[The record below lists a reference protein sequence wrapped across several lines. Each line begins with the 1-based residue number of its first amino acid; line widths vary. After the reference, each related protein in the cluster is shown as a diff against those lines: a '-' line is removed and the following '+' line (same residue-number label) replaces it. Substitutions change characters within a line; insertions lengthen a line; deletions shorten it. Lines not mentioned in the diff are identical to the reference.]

1 MKKFLLLA
9 AFIAALNVSAQ
20 SVAGYWYGT
29 ANVAGLGSTNNYMI
43 ELIVKQNQS
52 AVQAIMNCYF
62 KNTFRSIKLNGNYN
76 NIKRELTLLDI
87 PMPYF
92 ASTDKVQVD
101 CQMNFVATHRVAKA
115 GSNLTGRFIGKGDY
129 QYTCPDIVFDL
140 KLNTDAGNQDS
151 VLLALKNF
159 KETYQLWTPSAT
171 DTLVAATVIQRK
183 IENPVI
189 NKEYTERENVVQKEI
204 EVSSDSVQVDFYDN
218 GEIDGDSISV
228 FFNDQLLGANLMLS
242 TKSVHMNIKLDTTRE
257 YNQLA
262 MFANNLGS
270 IPPNT
275 ALMLISDGKNRWE
288 VRLSSSLDKSGA
300 VRIKRKKTAPS
311 NSPNGR
317 EQEHRP

>member
-1 MKKFLLLA
+1 MKKCILLFTLV
-9 AFIAALNVSAQ
+9 AALSGSAQ
-20 SVAGYWYGT
+20 NVVGYWYGT
-29 ANVAGLGSTNNYMI
+29 GNVAGAGSGNNYMI

-62 KNTFRSIKLNGNYN
+62 RNTFRSIKVNGNYN
-76 NIKRELTLLDI
+76 TIKRELTLIDV
-87 PMPYF
+87 PVPYF

-101 CQMNFVATHRVAKA
+101 CQMDFVASHRVAKA

-129 QYTCPDIVFDL
+129 KYTCPDIVFDL
-140 KLNTDAGNQDS
+140 KLNADAGNQDS

-171 DTLVAATVIQRK
+171 DTLVASTVIQRK

-189 NKEYTERENVVQKEI
+189 NNEYKGRASVVQKEI
-204 EVSSDSVQVDFYDN
+204 EVSSDSLLVDFYDN
-218 GEIDGDSISV
+218 GDVDGDSISV

-242 TKSVHMNIKLDTTRE
+242 TKAIHMNIKLDTTKE

-262 MFANNLGS
+262 MFANNLGA

-275 ALMLISDGKNRWE
+275 ALMIIYDGKQRYE
-288 VRLSSSLDKSGA
+288 VRLSSNLDQTGA
-300 VRIKRKKTAPS
+300 VRIRRKKSTLAP
-311 NSPNGR
+311 
-317 EQEHRP
+317 

>member
-1 MKKFLLLA
+1 MKKILFLLA
-9 AFIAALNVSAQ
+9 IVFALNVSAQ
-20 SVAGYWYGT
+20 NVVGYWYGT
-29 ANVAGLGSTNNYMI
+29 ANVAGKSSTNNYMI

-52 AVQAIMNCYF
+52 VVQAIMNLYF

-76 NIKRELTLLDI
+76 NIKRELTLIDI

-92 ASTDKVQVD
+92 ASTDRVQVD
-101 CQMNFVATHRVAKA
+101 CQMDFIASHRVAKA
-115 GSNLTGRFIGKGDY
+115 GSNLNGRFIGKGDY
-129 QYTCPDIVFDL
+129 KYTCPDVVFDL

-151 VLLALKNF
+151 VLTALKNF

-171 DTLVAATVIQRK
+171 DTLVQATVIQRK

-189 NKEYTERENVVQKEI
+189 NQEYKERENVVQKEI
-204 EVSSDSVQVDFYDN
+204 EVSSDSLNVDFYDN

-228 FFNDQLLGANLMLS
+228 FFNDQLLGSNLMLS
-242 TKSVHMNIKLDTTRE
+242 TRSVHMNIKLDTTKE

-275 ALMLISDGKNRWE
+275 ALMLISDGKSRWE
-288 VRLSSSLDKSGA
+288 VRLTSDLGKTGA
-300 VRIKRKKTAPS
+300 VRIKRKNASLNPS
-311 NSPNGR
+311 GGATS
-317 EQEHRP
+317 QQH

>member
-1 MKKFLLLA
+1 MKKVLLPLLF
-9 AFIAALNVSAQ
+9 FITLSSSAQ
-20 SVAGYWYGT
+20 SVVGYWYGT
-29 ANVAGLGSTNNYMI
+29 ANVAGKSSTNNYMI

-52 AVQAIMNCYF
+52 AVQAVMNCYF

-76 NIKRELTLLDI
+76 NLKRELTLLDI

-92 ASTDKVQVD
+92 ASTDRVQVD
-101 CQMNFVATHRVAKA
+101 CQMQFIASHRIAKA
-115 GSNLTGRFIGKGDY
+115 GSNLTGRFVGQGDY
-129 QYTCPDIVFDL
+129 KYTCPDIVFDL

-171 DTLVAATVIQRK
+171 DTAVQATVIERK

-189 NKEYTERENVVQKEI
+189 NQEYQKRETVVQREI
-204 EVSSDSVQVDFYDN
+204 EVASDSVNVDFYDN
-218 GEIDGDSISV
+218 GEVDGDSISV
-228 FFNDQLLGANLMLS
+228 FYNDKLLGANLMLS
-242 TKSVHMNIKLDTTRE
+242 TKSIHMNLKLDTTRE

-288 VRLSSSLDKSGA
+288 VRLTSDLGKTGA
-300 VRIKRKKTAPS
+300 VRIKRKKS
-311 NSPNGR
+311 DSLSR
-317 EQEHRP
+317 

>member
-1 MKKFLLLA
+1 MKRILFLLA
-9 AFIAALNVSAQ
+9 ICFALNVSAQ
-20 SVAGYWYGT
+20 NVVGYWYGT
-29 ANVAGLGSTNNYMI
+29 ANVAGKSSANNYMI

-52 AVQAIMNCYF
+52 SVQAIMNLYF

-76 NIKRELTLLDI
+76 NIKRELTLYDI
-87 PMPYF
+87 AMPYF
-92 ASTDKVQVD
+92 ASTDRVQVD
-101 CQMNFVATHRVAKA
+101 CQMDFVASHRAAKA
-115 GSNLTGRFIGKGDY
+115 GSDLLGRFVGKGDY
-129 QYTCPDIVFDL
+129 KYTCPDVVFDL

-151 VLLALKNF
+151 VLLALRNF

-171 DTLVAATVIQRK
+171 DTLVQATVIQRK

-204 EVSSDSVQVDFYDN
+204 EVSSDSLQVDFYDN

-242 TKSVHMNIKLDTTRE
+242 TRSVHMNIKLDTTRE

-288 VRLSSSLDKSGA
+288 VRLSSNLDKSGA
-300 VRIKRKKTAPS
+300 VRIRRKK
-311 NSPNGR
+311 
-317 EQEHRP
+317 

>member
-1 MKKFLLLA
+1 MKKILFLLAIVL
-9 AFIAALNVSAQ
+9 ALNVSAQ
-20 SVAGYWYGT
+20 NVVGYWYGT
-29 ANVAGLGSTNNYMI
+29 ANVAGRSSTNNYMI

-52 AVQAIMNCYF
+52 VIQAIMNLYF

-92 ASTDKVQVD
+92 ASTDRVQVD
-101 CQMNFVATHRVAKA
+101 CQMDFIASHRVAKA
-115 GSNLTGRFIGKGDY
+115 GSNLSGRFIGKGDY
-129 QYTCPDIVFDL
+129 KYTCPDVVFDL

-171 DTLVAATVIQRK
+171 DTLVQATVIQRK

-189 NKEYTERENVVQKEI
+189 NQEYKQRENVVQKEI
-204 EVSSDSVQVDFYDN
+204 EVASDSLNVDFYDN

-242 TKSVHMNIKLDTTRE
+242 IRSVHMNIKLDTTKE

-288 VRLSSSLDKSGA
+288 VRLTSDLGKTGA
-300 VRIKRKKTAPS
+300 VRIKRKKI
-311 NSPNGR
+311 SP
-317 EQEHRP
+317 

>member
-1 MKKFLLLA
+1 MKKIL
-9 AFIAALNVSAQ
+9 FIVFVITTLSASAQ
-20 SVAGYWYGT
+20 NVVGYWYGT
-29 ANVAGLGSTNNYMI
+29 ANVAGRGSSNNYMI
-43 ELIVKQNQS
+43 ELILKQNQS
-52 AVQAIMNCYF
+52 SVQAIMNCYF

-76 NIKRELTLLDI
+76 NIKRELTLLDV

-92 ASTDKVQVD
+92 LSTDKVQVD
-101 CQMNFVATHRVAKA
+101 CQMDFIALHRVAKA
-115 GSNLTGRFIGKGDY
+115 GSNLTGRFVGKGDY
-129 QYTCPDIVFDL
+129 KYTCPDINFDL

-171 DTLVAATVIQRK
+171 DTAVAATVIQRK

-189 NKEYTERENVVQKEI
+189 NKEYAARQNVVQKEI

-242 TKSVHMNIKLDTTRE
+242 TKSIHMNIKLDTTKE
-257 YNQLA
+257 YNQLS

-288 VRLSSSLDKSGA
+288 VRLTSDLGKTGA
-300 VRIKRKKTAPS
+300 VRIKRKKTSLNPPGKATS
-311 NSPNGR
+311 
-317 EQEHRP
+317 QQH

>member
-1 MKKFLLLA
+1 MKKILLLLTVVGS
-9 AFIAALNVSAQ
+9 LNVSAQ
-20 SVAGYWYGT
+20 NVIGYWYGT
-29 ANVAGLGSTNNYMI
+29 ANVAGRGSSNNYMI

-76 NIKRELTLLDI
+76 NIKRELTLLNI

-92 ASTDKVQVD
+92 ASTERVQVD
-101 CQMNFVATHRVAKA
+101 CQMEFVASHRVAKA
-115 GSNLTGRFIGKGDY
+115 GSNLTGRFFGTGDY
-129 QYTCPDIVFDL
+129 KYTCPDIVFDL

-151 VLLALKNF
+151 VLLALRNF

-171 DTLVAATVIQRK
+171 DTLVQATVIQRK

-189 NKEYTERENVVQKEI
+189 AQQFQQRETTVQKEI
-204 EVSSDSVQVDFYDN
+204 EVASDSVQVDFYDN

-228 FFNDQLLGANLMLS
+228 FFNNQLLGANLLLS
-242 TKSVHMNIKLDTTRE
+242 TRSIHMNIKLDTTKE
-257 YNQLA
+257 FNELA

-275 ALMLISDGKNRWE
+275 ALMLVSDGKNRYE
-288 VRLSSSLDKSGA
+288 VRLSSNLDKTGA
-300 VRIKRKKTAPS
+300 VRIKRKKK
-311 NSPNGR
+311 SP
-317 EQEHRP
+317 

>member
-1 MKKFLLLA
+1 MKKILFVVLVITTLSA
-9 AFIAALNVSAQ
+9 SAQ
-20 SVAGYWYGT
+20 NVIGYWYGT
-29 ANVAGLGSTNNYMI
+29 ANIAGRGSTNNYMI
-43 ELIVKQNQS
+43 ELILKQNQS
-52 AVQAIMNCYF
+52 SVQAIMNCYF

-76 NIKRELTLLDI
+76 NIKRELTLLDV

-92 ASTDKVQVD
+92 LSTDKVQVD
-101 CQMNFVATHRVAKA
+101 CQMDFVAFHRVAKA
-115 GSNLTGRFIGKGDY
+115 GSNLTGKFIGKGDY
-129 QYTCPDIVFDL
+129 KYTCPDINFDL

-171 DTLVAATVIQRK
+171 DTAVAATVIQRK

-189 NKEYTERENVVQKEI
+189 NKEYAARQNVVQKEI
-204 EVSSDSVQVDFYDN
+204 EVSTDSVQVDFYDN

-242 TKSVHMNIKLDTTRE
+242 TKAIHMNIKLDTTKE
-257 YNQLA
+257 YNQLS

-288 VRLSSSLDKSGA
+288 VRLTSDLGKTGA
-300 VRIKRKKTAPS
+300 VRIKRKKASLKPS
-311 NSPNGR
+311 GKATSP
-317 EQEHRP
+317 QH

>member
-1 MKKFLLLA
+1 MKKLLLPLLL
-9 AFIAALNVSAQ
+9 ITALSSSAQ
-20 SVAGYWYGT
+20 SVVGYWYGT
-29 ANVAGLGSTNNYMI
+29 ANVAGKSSTNNYMI

-52 AVQAIMNCYF
+52 AVQAVMNCYF

-76 NIKRELTLLDI
+76 NLKRELTLLDI

-92 ASTDKVQVD
+92 ASTERVQVD
-101 CQMNFVATHRVAKA
+101 CQMEFIASHRIAKA

-129 QYTCPDIVFDL
+129 KYTCPDIVFDL

-171 DTLVAATVIQRK
+171 DTAVQATVIQRK

-189 NKEYTERENVVQKEI
+189 NQEYKQRETVVQKEI

-218 GEIDGDSISV
+218 GEVDGDSISV
-228 FFNDQLLGANLMLS
+228 FYNDQLLGSNLRLS
-242 TKSVHMNIKLDTTRE
+242 TRSIHMNVHLDSTRE

-288 VRLSSSLDKSGA
+288 VRLTSDLGKTGA
-300 VRIKRKKTAPS
+300 VRIKRKKKPS
-311 NSPNGR
+311 
-317 EQEHRP
+317 

>member
-1 MKKFLLLA
+1 MKKILF
-9 AFIAALNVSAQ
+9 FIAIIATLNASAQ
-20 SVAGYWYGT
+20 NVVGYWYGT
-29 ANVAGLGSTNNYMI
+29 ANVAGKTSTNNYMI

-76 NIKRELTLLDI
+76 NIKRELTLVDI
-87 PMPYF
+87 PVPYF
-92 ASTDKVQVD
+92 ASTDRVQVD
-101 CQMNFVATHRVAKA
+101 CQMDFIASHRVAKA
-115 GSNLTGRFIGKGDY
+115 GSNLLGRFVGKGDY
-129 QYTCPDIVFDL
+129 TYTSPDIAFDL
-140 KLNTDAGNQDS
+140 KLNIDAGNQDS
-151 VLLALKNF
+151 VLLSLKNF

-171 DTLVAATVIQRK
+171 DTIVAATVIQRK

-189 NKEYTERENVVQKEI
+189 NKEYTQRENIVQKEI

-218 GEIDGDSISV
+218 GEVDGDSISV

-242 TKSVHMNIKLDTTRE
+242 TKAIHMNIKLDTTRE

-275 ALMLISDGKNRWE
+275 ALMLIYDGKNRYE
-288 VRLSSSLDKSGA
+288 VRISSSLDKTGA
-300 VRIKRKKTAPS
+300 IRIKRKKPS
-311 NSPNGR
+311 S
-317 EQEHRP
+317 